1 MESNVLEL
9 LAQQNTI
16 ATVDEMIRDFPNLRN
31 INGMNHL
38 INALTPFYEKYYY
51 SYKPGGN
58 KPLFTDIVKGE
69 LSQYFQSLVEPDQKT
84 CFQKIL
90 GKLKNQ
96 QTFDQTEREPT
107 QIAYMLNMTN
117 FDELI
122 ANIEARIKD
131 YSKLRNPS

>member
-51 SYKPGGN
+51 SYQPNEG
-58 KPLFTDIVKGE
+58 KPLFTDIIMSE
-69 LSQYFQSLVEPDQKT
+69 LSQYFQLLVEPNPKT
-84 CFQKIL
+84 LFQTAID
-90 GKLKNQ
+90 KLKHQ
-96 QTFDQTEREPT
+96 GISGLKEREPT
-107 QIAYMLNMTN
+107 QIAYMLNMTD

-131 YSKLRNPS
+131 YS